1 MRALRK
7 ILLIFMAAAAGLT
20 VSELLFRFDP
30 TRTAILRILR
40 REAANP
46 AQENLRRL
54 AKNEQVAGTETERE
68 IDLLRAQFADE
79 ERFTT
84 ALASAGLSRPEIQE
98 RVAEHLSERQWIE
111 KQIAPELAVTEGEC
125 RAFYDKNPQQFSQP
139 QRYRASH
146 LFIAAPQGTAVE
158 IVQEKRTFAQAL
170 VMRILGGESFPALA
184 GETSEDGATKARA
197 GDLNYFSSSRIPP
210 EFFTEI
216 EKLRRGQMS
225 APLQSHLGFHIVQLT
240 GSKPSRRLT
249 FEEAKS
255 EIAQTLANEK
265 RAGAVAQL
273 GERLQDSNFLEAA
286 R

>member
-7 ILLIFMAAAAGLT
+7 ILLIFVAAAAGLT
-20 VSELLFRFDP
+20 VSELLFHFDP
-30 TRTAILRILR
+30 TRTVILRTLR
-40 REAANP
+40 REAASP
-46 AQENLRRL
+46 AQENLRGV
-54 AKNEQVAGTETERE
+54 AKSEQVAGTETERE

-79 ERFTT
+79 KRFSA
-84 ALASAGLSRPEIQE
+84 ALASSGLSRPEIQE

-240 GSKPSRRLT
+240 GSKPPRRLA

-265 RAGAVAQL
+265 RAGAIAQL
-273 GERLQDSNFLEAA
+273 GQRLQDLNFVEAA